1 MESNGSEWFWS
12 KFTIYNSFKFICFR
26 WYQFGIYIY
35 VAEGFN
41 GTTSVK
47 DNISPLE
54 FELFQNYP
62 NPFNPTKTIQF
73 TIPVADKITLK
84 AYNTL
89 GEEVRTLIDG
99 EIVEAGNHKIIFN
112 ASDLSSGVYIY
123 RLQSSTKVISKKLV
137 LLK

>member
-1 MESNGSEWFWS
+1 
-12 KFTIYNSFKFICFR
+12 
-26 WYQFGIYIY
+26 
-35 VAEGFN
+35 
-41 GTTSVK
+41 
-47 DNISPLE
+47 
-54 FELFQNYP
+54 
-62 NPFNPTKTIQF
+62 
-73 TIPVADKITLK
+73 
-84 AYNTL
+84 L